1 MADILKVAQRDVT
14 GKKNRFLRRQG
25 LTPVHVFGK
34 GIESRSLQCD
44 TLEVKRMIASK
55 GTTRLLQLA
64 VKGEK
69 ESRNVFIGEIQR
81 DSISGELTHVDF
93 YQINKAEKITMA
105 VPIVLVGEAP
115 VLKLK
120 HNFIEHIMTEL
131 ELTCLPEDLP
141 PRIEVDLSLLAEINQ
156 AVHVRDLK
164 LKPGIEFSAGPDQV
178 VVKVST
184 VAAEKE
190 ETAAGEAA
198 AQTTTTTAATTEP
211 AA

>member
-1 MADILKVAQRDVT
+1 MADILKVNQRDVT

-34 GIESRSLQCD
+34 GVESRSLQCD
-44 TLEVKRMIASK
+44 TLEVKRMIATK

-81 DSISGELTHVDF
+81 DAISGELTHVDF

-120 HNFIEHIMTEL
+120 HNFIEQIMTEL

-141 PRIEVDLSLLAEINQ
+141 PRIEVDLSVLAEVNQ

-164 LKPGIEFSAGPDQV
+164 LKSGIEFSAGPDQV

-184 VAAEKE
+184 VAAEQE
-190 ETAAGEAA
+190 AVTEAVAEPGAA
-198 AQTTTTTAATTEP
+198 APAEP

>member
-1 MADILKVAQRDVT
+1 MVDILKVSPREVS
-14 GKKNRFLRRQG
+14 GKKNRFLRSQG

-34 GIESRSLQCD
+34 GVASRSLQAD
-44 TLEVKRMIASK
+44 TLAVKSMIASK
-55 GTTRLLQLA
+55 GNTRLLEIA

-81 DSISGELTHVDF
+81 DSISGELIHVDF

-120 HNFIEHIMTEL
+120 HNFIEQIMTEL
-131 ELTCLPEDLP
+131 ELTCLPGDLP
-141 PRIEVDLSLLAEINQ
+141 PRIEVDLSVLAEVNQ

-164 LKPGIEFSAGPDQV
+164 LGSGIEFSAGLDQV

-184 VAAEKE
+184 VAAEVE
-190 ETAAGEAA
+190 SVTAEVAPEAA
-198 AQTTTTTAATTEP
+198 AATAAAEP
-211 AA
+211 AE

>member
-1 MADILKVAQRDVT
+1 MADILKVTPRVVT

-34 GIESRSLQCD
+34 GVESRSLQCD
-44 TLEVKRMIASK
+44 TLEVKRMIATK
-55 GTTRLLQLA
+55 GTTRLLQVA

-93 YQINKAEKITMA
+93 YEINKAEKITMA

-120 HNFIEHIMTEL
+120 HNFIEHILTEL

-141 PRIEVDLSLLAEINQ
+141 PRIEVEIGR
-156 AVHVRDLK
+156 ASWRERV
-164 LKPGIEFSAGPDQV
+164 
-178 VVKVST
+178 
-184 VAAEKE
+184 
-190 ETAAGEAA
+190 
-198 AQTTTTTAATTEP
+198 
-211 AA
+211 

>member
-1 MADILKVAQRDVT
+1 MADILKLSQRDVT

-34 GIESRSLQCD
+34 GIESRSLMCD
-44 TLEVKRMIASK
+44 TLEVKRMIATK
-55 GTTRLLQLA
+55 GTTRLLQVA

-81 DSISGELTHVDF
+81 NSISGELTHVDF

-120 HNFIEHIMTEL
+120 HNFIEHILTEL

-141 PRIEVDLSLLAEINQ
+141 PRIEVDLSVLAEVNQ
-156 AVHVRDLK
+156 AIHVRDFK
-164 LKPGIEFSAGPDQV
+164 LKPGIEFSAGLDQV

-190 ETAAGEAA
+190 ETVPGAA
-198 AQTTTTTAATTEP
+198 AAETTAATAEP